1 MASHTQDQAMRPLPP
16 PPSDWQP
23 TEHAKPARKKNRGWG
38 KVLAVILILL
48 LLLSILLYTP
58 MGKNFLSSLNGESY
72 SESSSFI
79 LERKLVIDIS
89 SGDVN
94 YLCDIPIPEGF
105 VGSSDSPVQIISE
118 TSFSAG
124 AEEFEKY
131 GQGWV
136 QWAGSEG
143 DQVTLTATFEA
154 NVRTVIWDMG
164 AENSGTAADI
174 PDALFDQQGGNEWEV
189 LNAQDQPTGEFKI
202 WPDNPEII
210 SLADELSSDGAT
222 VYENVEAVY
231 GYLRDNLEYQAISG
245 SEPKSCTETL
255 EDGTGDCDDQS
266 ILLISLLRSMGIPAW
281 LAFGVLYDEV
291 RDEWGPHAWAEVYM
305 PYADSGGEAMAID
318 IVNDE
323 FLVRNCNR
331 LEEWK
336 SDGNGDHLSDYYHLL
351 SYNYTVTGPH
361 GSIPDVSLEDTF
373 TGDYTDSDAKVYA
386 KLVAESIQAGF
397 SAVFRGALVP
407 RKVF

>member
-1 MASHTQDQAMRPLPP
+1 MATYSQDQATRPLPP

-23 TEHAKPARKKNRGWG
+23 EEQPKPVRRKNRGLG

-48 LLLSILLYTP
+48 LLLSVLLYTP
-58 MGKNFLSSLNGESY
+58 IGKNFLSSLNGESY

-89 SGDVN
+89 SGEIN
-94 YLCDIPIPEGF
+94 YLCDIPVPESFGP
-105 VGSSDSPVQIISE
+105 SDSPIQEVSE

-136 QWAGSEG
+136 QWSGSDG
-143 DQVTLTATFEA
+143 SQVIMTATFGA
-154 NVRTVIWDMG
+154 NVRTVIWDMD

-174 PDALFDQQGGNEWEV
+174 PGTLVDLQCGNEWAV

-210 SLADELSSDGAT
+210 SLADELSSEGAT
-222 VYENVEAVY
+222 VYENVQAVY

-266 ILLISLLRSMGIPAW
+266 ILLISLLRSIGIPAW
-281 LAFGVLYDEV
+281 LAFGVLYDGV

-323 FLVRNCNR
+323 FLIRNCNR

-373 TGDYTDSDAKVYA
+373 RGDYTDSDAKVYA
-386 KLVAESIQAGF
+386 KLVSEDIRAELITA
-397 SAVFRGALVP
+397 FRGTLAP

>member
-1 MASHTQDQAMRPLPP
+1 MATYSQDQATRPLPP
-16 PPSDWQP
+16 PPSDWKPEEQP
-23 TEHAKPARKKNRGWG
+23 KPVRKKNSGLG

-48 LLLSILLYTP
+48 LLLSVLLYTP
-58 MGKNFLSSLNGESY
+58 IGQDFLSSLNGESY

-79 LERKLVIDIS
+79 LERKLIIDIG
-89 SGDVN
+89 SGEIN
-94 YLCDIPIPEGF
+94 YLCDIPVPESLGP
-105 VGSSDSPVQIISE
+105 SDSPVQEVSD

-131 GQGWV
+131 GHGWV
-136 QWAGSEG
+136 QWSGSDG
-143 DQVTLTATFEA
+143 SQVIMTATFGA
-154 NVRTVIWDMG
+154 NVRTVIWDMD

-174 PDALFDQQGGNEWEV
+174 PGTLVDLQCGNEWAV
-189 LNAQDQPTGEFKI
+189 LNTEDQPTGEFKI

-210 SLADELSSDGAT
+210 SLADELSSGGAT
-222 VYENVEAVY
+222 VYENVRAIY
-231 GYLRDNLEYQAISG
+231 GYLRDTLEYRAISG

-281 LAFGVLYDEV
+281 LAFGVLYDGV

-305 PYADSGGEAMAID
+305 PFADGGGEAMAID

-361 GSIPDVSLEDTF
+361 GSIPVVSLGDTF
-373 TGDYTDSDAKVYA
+373 TGDYTDSDARVYA
-386 KLVAESIQAGF
+386 KLVYEDITAELITA
-397 SAVFRGALVP
+397 FRGTLAP